1 MLNLIRA
8 KIKTMIKSNTF
19 WLALLVLIFVF
30 ALCVI
35 MQSSFQSD
43 SDFVISNDTVKFG
56 LYIAVDRKLT
66 TLNDFVISFGITF
79 SSLIS
84 GIFLASFVAQDYNCG
99 YIKNYFSIAK
109 GRKNLWIANIACA
122 VFMAFISV
130 VLSYILSLIL
140 GYTLIDGFRIDHLDR
155 IIKTM
160 IAGFLLLSSTFT
172 FIICISSVFRSKV
185 AGIVVL
191 FILASGMILPFL
203 EIILNMANISDLIE
217 YTLSYQ
223 YAGILVFDADD
234 AMKLGLISV
243 VWALLYNIIGCVVI
257 TRQEL

>member
-8 KIKTMIKSNTF
+8 KFKTMIKSNTF

-35 MQSSFQSD
+35 VQSSSQSD
-43 SDFVISNDTVKFG
+43 SDFAISNDTVKFG

-66 TLNDFVISFGITF
+66 TLNDFVTSFGITF

-84 GIFLASFVAQDYNCG
+84 GVFLASFVAQDYNCG
-99 YIKNYFSIAK
+99 YIKNYFSLMK
-109 GRKNLWIANIACA
+109 GRKNLWVANIACA
-122 VFMAFISV
+122 IFMAFISIALSY
-130 VLSYILSLIL
+130 VLSLVLGYILVAGFS
-140 GYTLIDGFRIDHLDR
+140 IDPPNQ

-160 IAGFLLLSSTFT
+160 FAGFLLLSATFT
-172 FIICISSVFRSKV
+172 FIICITSIFRSKV

-203 EIILNMANISDLIE
+203 EIILSTANISNLIE
-217 YTLSYQ
+217 YSLSYQ
-223 YAGILVFDADD
+223 YAGILMFNADD
-234 AMKLGLISV
+234 AVKLGMISV
-243 VWALLYNIIGCVVI
+243 VWTLLYNIIGCMVVI
-257 TRQEL
+257 RQET